1 MYGSVANVVT
11 LTGLRPTD
19 VGFDTTDELDI
30 WLQGK
35 LDVIAVMIEK
45 DRNRDAASFTTDD
58 WTLVVDDIAERW
70 CAAFARFTMA
80 NRDSPI
86 VRIDDFNVEF
96 LMEESPGKGILRDLR
111 RIPVLITKRA
121 VFESG
126 VVKAAAEDATGF

>member
-19 VGFDTTDELDI
+19 VGLDTTMELDA
-30 WLQGK
+30 WLQGQ

-45 DRNRDAASFTTDD
+45 DRNRTDFAAEG
-58 WTLVVDDIAERW
+58 WVLVVDDIAERW
-70 CAAFARFTMA
+70 CAAFVRFVMA

-86 VRIDDFNVEF
+86 VRVDDFNVEV
-96 LMEESPGKGILRDLR
+96 LQDEGPGKGILRDLR

-121 VFESG
+121 VFEMG
-126 VVKAAAEDATGF
+126 VVKAAPEDATGF

>member
-19 VGFDTTDELDI
+19 VGLDTTVKLDA
-30 WLQGK
+30 WLQEK
-35 LDVIAVMIEK
+35 LDSIAVMIEK
-45 DRNRDAASFTTDD
+45 DRNRDAASFTADG

-70 CAAFARFTMA
+70 CASFVRFTMA

-86 VRIDDFNVEF
+86 VRVDDFNVEV
-96 LMEESPGKGILRDLR
+96 LMEEGPGKGIVRDLR
-111 RIPVLITKRA
+111 RIPVIITKRA

-126 VVKAAAEDATGF
+126 VVKAAPENATGF